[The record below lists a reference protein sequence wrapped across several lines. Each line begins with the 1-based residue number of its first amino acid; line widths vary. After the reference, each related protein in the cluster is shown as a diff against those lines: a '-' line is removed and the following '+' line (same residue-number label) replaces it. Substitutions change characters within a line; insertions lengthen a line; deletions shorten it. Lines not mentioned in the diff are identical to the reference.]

1 MKTLKRFFG
10 LVLLMSLIAACEV
23 FQDLTPKFITV
34 RMSGP
39 VGQTVS
45 IVYSKEFIAGVDEM
59 DVTRVAIYRADTVLH
74 TLPFD
79 TIIDVRIERR
89 LFLQAEVS
97 AVDAVN
103 VDVAIAA
110 ISELG
115 ADGRT
120 LYDRAGDLFPDIPWR
135 FLYQFNHSF
144 TDVIEVEL

>member
-110 ISELG
+110 
-115 ADGRT
+115 DGRT